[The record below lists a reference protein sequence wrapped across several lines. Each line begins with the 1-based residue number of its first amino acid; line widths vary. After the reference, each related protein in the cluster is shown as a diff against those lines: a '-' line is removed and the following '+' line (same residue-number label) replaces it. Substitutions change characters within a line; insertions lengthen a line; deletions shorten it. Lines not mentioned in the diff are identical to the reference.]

1 MTEQNE
7 DRLDRIERI
16 LEQSAKE
23 HAEWFTHIE
32 RMFANAAEQFNRNE
46 ERFSRNEELFKRN
59 EELFN
64 RNEERFAAL
73 GERLDQLSRDI
84 GFLYA
89 AVKGHVSQPA
99 PRPIRTNAKNKGW
112 EKSNRPAFSVSKLP
126 TASYLNDSLAASLA
140 IFVARAG

>member
-1 MTEQNE
+1 MTEQSE

-23 HAEWFTHIE
+23 HAEWFAHIE

-46 ERFSRNEELFKRN
+46 ERFNRNEERFSRY
-59 EELFN
+59 EDLFN

-73 GERLDQLSRDI
+73 GERLDQLSHDI

-89 AVKGHVSQPA
+89 AVMGHVSQPS
-99 PRPIRTNAKNKGW
+99 P
-112 EKSNRPAFSVSKLP
+112 PAHQ
-126 TASYLNDSLAASLA
+126 D
-140 IFVARAG
+140 

>member
-1 MTEQNE
+1 MTEQSE

-46 ERFSRNEELFKRN
+46 ERFSRNEERLSRNEELFSRNEERLSRN

-89 AVKGHVSQPA
+89 AVNGHVSQSTPPA
-99 PRPIRTNAKNKGW
+99 HQ
-112 EKSNRPAFSVSKLP
+112 
-126 TASYLNDSLAASLA
+126 D
-140 IFVARAG
+140 

>member
-46 ERFSRNEELFKRN
+46 ERFSRNEE
-59 EELFN
+59 
-64 RNEERFAAL
+64 RFVAAT
-73 GERLDQLSRDI
+73 
-84 GFLYA
+84 
-89 AVKGHVSQPA
+89 K
-99 PRPIRTNAKNKGW
+99 
-112 EKSNRPAFSVSKLP
+112 
-126 TASYLNDSLAASLA
+126 NDSVATKNCSTATKNDSPHWARDLTSCPVISASCTLP
-140 IFVARAG
+140 

>member
-46 ERFSRNEELFKRN
+46 ERFSRNEELF
-59 EELFN
+59 N

-99 PRPIRTNAKNKGW
+99 PSAHQ
-112 EKSNRPAFSVSKLP
+112 
-126 TASYLNDSLAASLA
+126 D
-140 IFVARAG
+140 

>member
-1 MTEQNE
+1 MTEQSE

-23 HAEWFTHIE
+23 HAEHFADINK
-32 RMFANAAEQFNRNE
+32 MFANAVEQ
-46 ERFSRNEELFKRN
+46 
-59 EELFN
+59 FN

-89 AVKGHVSQPA
+89 VVNGNVSQPA
-99 PRPIRTNAKNKGW
+99 
-112 EKSNRPAFSVSKLP
+112 SPAHK
-126 TASYLNDSLAASLA
+126 D
-140 IFVARAG
+140 

>member
-46 ERFSRNEELFKRN
+46 ERFSRNEELF
-59 EELFN
+59 N

-99 PRPIRTNAKNKGW
+99 P
-112 EKSNRPAFSVSKLP
+112 PAHQ
-126 TASYLNDSLAASLA
+126 D
-140 IFVARAG
+140 